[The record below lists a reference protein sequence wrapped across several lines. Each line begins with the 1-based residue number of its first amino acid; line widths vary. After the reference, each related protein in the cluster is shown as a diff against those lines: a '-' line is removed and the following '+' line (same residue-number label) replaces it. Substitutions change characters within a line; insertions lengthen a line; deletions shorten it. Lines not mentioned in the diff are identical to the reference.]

1 MKNIPITFLIIALFL
16 GIGCNKKE
24 ELVSTEFNGFVNISP
39 SNTNVGALANELKTK
54 ETINGNVYIK
64 FYGNTFLSVL
74 KNIKTINGDLEITE
88 TSITDLDFLS
98 SLETVTGKISI
109 TGNSNFR
116 STKGL
121 ENLKKA
127 KSIVFI
133 GRNET
138 IDLFPIQNVAVLGD
152 FSLRYI
158 SNDAFPFFKN
168 IVNLSGYLMITNTN
182 IKDLKCLSS
191 LKTVGNTTEIGSNN
205 NLMDLEGLNQLERIE
220 ANFYLRDNK
229 NLKNLKGLDNLMVVS
244 KELYIWSTELNS
256 ISNLSKLSTVE
267 SFSLLGTQCEKLD
280 GLENLSNAKTISIY
294 ANKKLTN
301 FCALKP
307 LLEKPLVFDRFDISE
322 NLQNPTAA
330 FIKANCR

>member
-109 TGNSNFR
+109 TGNANFR

-138 IDLFPIQNVAVLGD
+138 IDLFPIQNVSVTGNLNLQYLA
-152 FSLRYI
+152 
-158 SNDAFPFFKN
+158 NDSFPFFKN
-168 IVNLSGYLMITNTN
+168 VVNLSDYLIIGNTN
-182 IKDLKCLSS
+182 IKDLKCLSN
-191 LKTVGNTTEIGSNN
+191 LKTVGGSTEIRSNN
-205 NLMDLEGLNQLERIE
+205 NLTDLSGLNQLESV
-220 ANFYLRDNK
+220 AGFFYLSSNNNIK
-229 NLKNLKGLDNLMVVS
+229 NLSGLDNLKNVKS
-244 KELYIWSTELNS
+244 ELYITGMELKS
-256 ISNLSKLSTVE
+256 ISNLSKLTTVE

-280 GLENLSNAKTISIY
+280 GLENLSNAKAISIY

-307 LLEKPLVFDRFDISE
+307 LLEKPLFFDRFDISE